1 MKKFVSEING
11 CMIYKV
17 AENPDMFRTFHPDS
31 VHKYENF
38 DNFTQAKEYAQRIL
52 PELPPYFDT
61 SIRDVITDIITPLVI
76 QQIDGCIW
84 ITLGN
89 ERDPRILID
98 SVDNKVR
105 VCIYK
110 ENAQDSEEPEIY
122 PTGYET
128 R

>member
-1 MKKFVSEING
+1 MKKFISKINE
-11 CMIYKV
+11 CMIYKIS
-17 AENPDMFRTFHPDS
+17 ENPDMFRVFHPDS

-38 DNFTQAKEYAQRIL
+38 DNFNDAKAYAERML
-52 PELPPYFDT
+52 PELPPYFETFIKD
-61 SIRDVITDIITPLVI
+61 ITTRNNVEVFVQKRSD
-76 QQIDGCIW
+76 CIW